1 MMHAICTSEIS
12 AKLPT
17 TIRCNN
23 PGTQSMSI
31 INNTKSLMQENQK
44 RNQSEERKDE
54 KNRRRD
60 IMKGMNQ
67 ERQNR

>member
-1 MMHAICTSEIS
+1 
-12 AKLPT
+12 
-17 TIRCNN
+17 
-23 PGTQSMSI
+23 
-31 INNTKSLMQENQK
+31 MQENQK